1 MLLNVGRIKLAAA
14 CLKQQRRTITGA
26 VNHANERVQF
36 KRQFQV
42 LEQFK
47 LKLLKWQQM
56 LMVKVLRIELLQ
68 ILKTE
73 STLELVKE
81 IRTKKLNKRC

>member
-1 MLLNVGRIKLAAA
+1 MLTKEFSL
-14 CLKQQRRTITGA
+14 
-26 VNHANERVQF
+26 

-56 LMVKVLRIELLQ
+56 LMQVKVLRIELLQ

-81 IRTKKLNKRC
+81 IRTKKLN